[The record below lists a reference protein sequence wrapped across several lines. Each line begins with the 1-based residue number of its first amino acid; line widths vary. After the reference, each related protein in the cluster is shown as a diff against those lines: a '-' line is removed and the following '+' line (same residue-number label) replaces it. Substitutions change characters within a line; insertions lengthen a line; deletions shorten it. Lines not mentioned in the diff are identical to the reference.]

1 MRGRRGNIPRVFAR
15 THLNTSYLPLLFK
28 MYNEPVKPPPN
39 PIAIRPDLIT
49 SEETTLRLHPKANTH
64 SATDY
69 TIKDVATG
77 STIFS
82 VTGKKYGSSPGR
94 EFRDSTGL
102 PLFELHRVG
111 ISRKPW
117 RVRLPGDKERDL
129 ISICMRGPSM
139 KIKLEIA
146 QNCAATAGG
155 QDGKREGEDMET
167 VKMEVRR
174 TTALFTFDVLAGEQ
188 KVADVRENAEINH
201 SIGHSISGPYDY
213 APPKRVL
220 DINLAEGLDMS
231 IV

>member
-1 MRGRRGNIPRVFAR
+1 
-15 THLNTSYLPLLFK
+15 
-28 MYNEPVKPPPN
+28 MYHQPVKSPPN
-39 PIAIRPDLIT
+39 PISIRPDLIS
-49 SEETTLRLHPKANTH
+49 SEETTLRLYPKANTR

-77 STIFS
+77 STKFT
-82 VTGKKYGSSPGR
+82 VTGKKYGSSSGR

-111 ISRKPW
+111 LSRKPW

-139 KIKLEIA
+139 KIKLDIA
-146 QNCAATAGG
+146 QNRAATT
-155 QDGKREGEDMET
+155 DSRDRKREGEEMET
-167 VKMEVRR
+167 AKMEVRR

-188 KVADVRENAEINH
+188 KVADIRENGEINH